1 MITKYAAS
9 SYHLNESA
17 CNGGD
22 EFASSSH
29 HCHDSAHNGGDAQ
42 MITKYAA
49 SSFVRWLTMVLIL
62 DCLDYQVYDKLSPFY
77 LHCFLKV
84 VFCLFLLLQLTF
96 NYDALLHFIIV
107 VVAKVVFELPD
118 ILYLYTSIFH
128 HLFFG
133 LRLLDLDMS
142 VFY

>member
-1 MITKYAAS
+1 
-9 SYHLNESA
+9 
-17 CNGGD
+17 
-22 EFASSSH
+22 
-29 HCHDSAHNGGDAQ
+29 
-42 MITKYAA
+42 
-49 SSFVRWLTMVLIL
+49 MVLIL
-62 DCLDYQVYDKLSPFY
+62 DCLDDQVYDKLSPFY

-118 ILYLYTSIFH
+118 NLHLYTSIFH

-133 LRLLDLDMS
+133 FRLLDLDMS